1 MSTQQRT
8 TDRFGNNLFTT
19 PEQTA
24 QIVQTIT
31 EFNATY
37 TGPLPATSGSIV
49 LINDIQ
55 GDITQSTLSETDL
68 ITIQTDTDT
77 NSTNIGL
84 LQTDVGLNTT
94 AIGLLQTD
102 VGLNTTAIGV
112 NAGNI
117 TLNEND
123 IIDLQQDVTD
133 LGNEKLSLTGGTM
146 SGNIDLDGNALFNL
160 RTITGNG
167 VDSVQILNGG
177 QGLDCFVDRARI
189 QSVNNIELSAGTNNI
204 SLESALTMNNNDIK
218 DVSNLLV
225 ENVKSYD
232 NVSDI
237 VVGNTLNL
245 GGLSDIQNIGSMTLT
260 NTKYISKVDDLG
272 TPIGDFYVLEDNTSY
287 IVLGQITL
295 QYGILYGVNCSVRG
309 VDFSAT
315 ITFDETFRNCSIKT
329 ENNNLYLSHLTIVG
343 GGGRFFPTVNRGLID
358 ALNYN
363 VGAPA
368 PFYGRNKRF
377 KVSDVNIIRAYK
389 VGTVEGFG
397 TLNFTNN
404 FVNGGGGLAGQ
415 ASDYY
420 TNEGL
425 SVSDGLSL
433 EFNNN
438 KMVLFAGAQQAS
450 TTKLLNLK
458 GRVSPL
464 LGFNAVTITGNI
476 FHPRNAETG
485 VDFDPDSRTALGNIS
500 GNVFIRTGGTS
511 PLINYTDQTTYDN
524 YNPLSVENYSINAN
538 AGVVD
543 SEPNLKSGIGI
554 SDSISSATATLLDP
568 LNNAQI
574 EAINLSARF
583 GVQLDLT
590 GVTTPFVIDERITD
604 TDTGSTA
611 LIAGVDAETGGNQS
625 VYITDMSGK
634 FAAGGTGGFTSLT
647 GTASGGLL
655 RYIFRYCEKDPR
667 KLVVTGT
674 FSVDVGNN
682 KEYFISPSMNGAPD
696 SICEVSGVSSSTGAG
711 ATLTVVCNKR
721 FNEGDK
727 ERFYFRTADAS
738 AGFVTKGIIV
748 IK

>member
-1 MSTQQRT
+1 MFIINKKMSTQQRT

-123 IIDLQQDVTD
+123 IIDLRQDVTD

-189 QSVNNIELSAGTNNI
+189 QSVNNIELSAGANAI
-204 SLESALTMNNNDIK
+204 SCESKLIMNNN
-218 DVSNLLV
+218 
-225 ENVKSYD
+225 
-232 NVSDI
+232 
-237 VVGNTLNL
+237 
-245 GGLSDIQNIGSMTLT
+245 DIQNIGSMTLT

-272 TPIGDFYVLEDNTSY
+272 APVGDFYVLEDNTSY

-329 ENNNLYLSHLTIVG
+329 ENNNLYLSHLTIIG

-415 ASDYY
+415 APDYY

-574 EAINLSARF
+574 EVINLSARF

-590 GVTTPFVIDERITD
+590 GVTTPFVINERITD

-611 LIAGVDAETGGNQS
+611 LIAGADPESAGNQS

-667 KLVVTGT
+667 KLVLTGT
-674 FSVDVGNN
+674 FNVNVGNN
-682 KEYFISPSMNGAPD
+682 KEYFISPSMNGMPD
-696 SICEVSGVSSSTGAG
+696 SICEVSGVSSNTGAG

-727 ERFYFRTADAS
+727 EQFYFRTADAS